1 MRETYVT
8 EDLLNT
14 LIALEIRG
22 NENYTR
28 LSAQSKDEKSR
39 ELFGILAMQE
49 LKHKAIYEGF
59 KGSLTGTETADADYL
74 AYVELLLE
82 KQVPIIAKRI
92 VPEDYQEGLQLA
104 VELEKETIYFLHE
117 VKGLLGQEQANQVE
131 PLIAEE
137 RKHLQYLL
145 ELE

>member
-1 MRETYVT
+1 MRETYIT

-14 LIALEIRG
+14 LISLEIRG
-22 NENYTR
+22 NENYTK
-28 LSAQSKDEKSR
+28 LSEQAKDAESR
-39 ELFGILAMQE
+39 ELFGILAAQE
-49 LKHKAIYEGF
+49 LKHKVIYEGF
-59 KGSLTGTETADADYL
+59 KGSLTGTETADEDYL
-74 AYVELLLE
+74 SYVGLLLE
-82 KQVPIIAKRI
+82 KQVPIIAKKI
-92 VPEDYQEGLQLA
+92 VPEGYQESLQLA
-104 VELEKETIYFLHE
+104 IELEKETIYFLHE

>member
-14 LIALEIRG
+14 LIALEVRG
-22 NENYTR
+22 NENYIR
-28 LSAQSKDEKSR
+28 MAALARDDKSR
-39 ELFGILAMQE
+39 ELFGILAAQE

-59 KGSLTGTETADADYL
+59 KANLPSGDSADDDYL
-74 AYVELLLE
+74 AYVRLLLD
-82 KQVPIIAKRI
+82 KHIPAIGSRV
-92 VPEDYQEGLQLA
+92 VPEGFDAGFKLA
-104 VELEKETIYFLHE
+104 MELEKETIFFLHE
-117 VKGLLGQEQANQVE
+117 VKGLLSTEQANQVD

-145 ELE
+145 EYA

>member
-1 MRETYVT
+1 MRETFVT

-14 LIALEIRG
+14 LIILEIRG

-28 LSAQSKDEKSR
+28 LAAQAHDEKSR
-39 ELFGILAMQE
+39 DLFTILAAQE

-59 KGSLTGTETADADYL
+59 IKDLPDTEIADADYL
-74 AYVELLLE
+74 AYVRLLLE
-82 KQVPIIAKRI
+82 KQVPIIGKQTAAADL
-92 VPEDYQEGLQLA
+92 EEGVRLA
-104 VELEKETIYFLHE
+104 IELEKETIYFLHE
-117 VKGLLGQEQANQVE
+117 VKGLLDPDQANQVE

-145 ELE
+145 EYK

>member
-28 LSAQSKDEKSR
+28 LAAQAPDSRSR
-39 ELFGILAMQE
+39 ELFSLLAAQE

-59 KGSLTGTETADADYL
+59 KAHLGSDDGADAEYL
-74 AYVELLLE
+74 TYVALLLE
-82 KQVPIIAKRI
+82 KQIPVIAEAR
-92 VPEDYQEGLQLA
+92 VPEDFESGFRLA
-104 VELEKETIYFLHE
+104 VTLEKETLFFLHE
-117 VKGLLGQEQANQVE
+117 VKNLLPPEQAAQVE
-131 PLIAEE
+131 PLIHEE

-145 ELE
+145 EY